1 MPKIMIIDDSLSA
14 LESIRGMLE
23 SAGLEVGAFSR
34 WTDAAQALQSETV
47 DLIVTDIYMPD
58 GDGLD
63 VIRAKRTMCPE
74 VPIVAMSGMGGAR
87 DMLKVARLM
96 GACQTLRKPF
106 SKEQLLAAVG
116 AAMQGNPQGQSS
128 WSAGRSR

>member
-1 MPKIMIIDDSLSA
+1 MIIDDSLSV
-14 LESIRGMLE
+14 LESVRDMLE
-23 SAGLEVGAFSR
+23 SAGLEVGVFSR
-34 WTDAAQALQSETV
+34 WTDAALTLQSETV

-58 GDGLD
+58 GDGLE
-63 VIRAKRTMCPE
+63 VIRARRAKWPE

-116 AAMQGNPQGQSS
+116 AAIQGSPQGQSS
-128 WSAGRSR
+128 